1 MLKEMLMLMEN
12 NAKLNVTDLAAL
24 LNERE
29 DAVAECIRDC
39 ESKGIIAGYHT
50 IINWD
55 KTNTDVVKAII
66 AVNTT
71 PERDKGYDRVAE
83 IICNYPEVTNLYLV
97 AGKIEFLLVI
107 EGKTMRE
114 ISDFVAYKLAPTEGV
129 NSTETMFILKEYK
142 IMGEILDKKKTEDER
157 LIVTP

>member
-1 MLKEMLMLMEN
+1 MLMEN

-29 DAVAECIRDC
+29 DAVAESIKDC
-39 ESKGIIAGYHT
+39 EAKGVIAGYHT

-55 KTNTDVVKAII
+55 KTNTDIVKAII

-71 PERDKGYDRVAE
+71 PERDKGYDRVAS
-83 IICNYPEVTNLYLV
+83 IMCNYPEVTDLYLV

-107 EGKTMRE
+107 EGKTMKE

-142 IMGEILDKKKTEDER
+142 IMGEILDKKETSDER

>member
-1 MLKEMLMLMEN
+1 MLKELLMLMEN

-24 LNERE
+24 LNSDEATVE
-29 DAVAECIRDC
+29 ETIKDAEKNR
-39 ESKGIIAGYHT
+39 IIAGYHT

-66 AVNTT
+66 GVKAT
-71 PERDKGYDRVAE
+71 PQRDTGYDHTASL
-83 IICNYPEVTNLYLV
+83 ICKYPEVTSMYLIS
-97 AGKIEFLLVI
+97 GTTEFLLSV
-107 EGKTMRE
+107 EGKTMKE

-129 NSTETMFILKEYK
+129 DSTETMFILKEYK
-142 IMGEILDKKKTEDER
+142 IMGETLDKSNEEDER

>member
-1 MLKEMLMLMEN
+1 MLMEN

-29 DAVAECIRDC
+29 DAVAEQIRDC
-39 ESKGIIAGYHT
+39 EANGVIAGYHT

-55 KTNTDVVKAII
+55 KTNTDIVKAII

-71 PERDKGYDRVAE
+71 PERDKGYDRVAS
-83 IICNYPEVTNLYLV
+83 IICNYPEVTDLYLV

-107 EGKTMRE
+107 EGKTMKE
-114 ISDFVAYKLAPTEGV
+114 ISDFVAYKLAPTEGI

-142 IMGEILDKKKTEDER
+142 IMGEILDKKQSEDER